1 MASTT
6 SIRQVQRDRDRAEL
20 RELVIAWATD
30 ADTHLATYI
39 LELGPERSGAKSRC
53 LCPGCGGPL
62 VAVNNAKSQYKV
74 RPHFRHHQGA
84 NSQNCAIVA
93 ARMAILR
100 TMTELGWIDLP
111 ARARSA
117 SIKGLDGRDYE
128 GIASRPPERVRV
140 IRAEFSDCAP
150 AVLHLE
156 DGRQITVLLRGE
168 AAPTDGSPSTG
179 AVVVIEVDDP
189 AVALMDPQQL
199 RERLSLN
206 AGACWHQHWD
216 DAAILDEATS
226 SVDTRT
232 ERIVQRAMDKLTAG
246 RTSFVIAHRLSTIR
260 RANHIIVLDH
270 GRIIEEGS
278 HEQLLKNRDRYFDLI
293 CMDQEQLGMTSG
305 KSER

>member
-1 MASTT
+1 M
-6 SIRQVQRDRDRAEL
+6 
-20 RELVIAWATD
+20 IAWATD

-168 AAPTDGSPSTG
+168 AAC
-179 AVVVIEVDDP
+179 V
-189 AVALMDPQQL
+189 
-199 RERLSLN
+199 
-206 AGACWHQHWD
+206 
-216 DAAILDEATS
+216 
-226 SVDTRT
+226 
-232 ERIVQRAMDKLTAG
+232 
-246 RTSFVIAHRLSTIR
+246 FR
-260 RANHIIVLDH
+260 R
-270 GRIIEEGS
+270 
-278 HEQLLKNRDRYFDLI
+278 
-293 CMDQEQLGMTSG
+293 M
-305 KSER
+305 